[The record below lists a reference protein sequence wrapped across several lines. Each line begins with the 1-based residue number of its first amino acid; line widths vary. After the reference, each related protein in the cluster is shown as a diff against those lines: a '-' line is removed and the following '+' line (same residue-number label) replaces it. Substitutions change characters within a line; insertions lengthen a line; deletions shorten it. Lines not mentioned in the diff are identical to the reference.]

1 MAVPEPTEVGPWYL
15 RNINQALALDTVTGN
30 VYIRTNAEL
39 IGNVTVGN
47 VGIDAFGNVD
57 ISGNTLP
64 VTVEGGNITIDS
76 LPEVEIKNDVNNPIP
91 ISKDTNVN
99 SLTNPLYVEG
109 VNNASFFAPTQSDS
123 FGRLRVSNPLTLFD
137 TQNRYYDQGYY
148 ATSTTGTGALTYNAN
163 STTFSM
169 AVTGAGSV
177 IRETTKTFIYQP
189 GKSLLVLNSFCMAS
203 KIAGLTQRVGYFNT
217 NNGIFF
223 EIAGST
229 VNMVIR
235 SYSSGAV
242 VENRVAQADWNG
254 DTLLGTGGLSNLS
267 GIELNTAVDQIFWT
281 DIEWLGVGSVRVGFI
296 IDGQYIV
303 CHTFNHANIAGNTT
317 TYMGTAILPC
327 RYEITS
333 TGPTATLTQVCSTV
347 ISEGGYSPS
356 GVPAGIGHTL
366 ATPVRL
372 PNDASFKPVM
382 SIRLKST
389 NPDAVV
395 VPTDFTIVPVDQA
408 VIKYNVYRQA
418 VTTGG
423 TWTSAGANS
432 SVEYNLSPTAVSSGA
447 VTETG
452 FLISNNQSI
461 NAPQGADFS
470 FQDQLLRNPF
480 TPTMYEYVITAAT
493 TGTNIDVYCSVN
505 WQEVS

>member
-1 MAVPEPTEVGPWYL
+1 
-15 RNINQALALDTVTGN
+15 
-30 VYIRTNAEL
+30 
-39 IGNVTVGN
+39 
-47 VGIDAFGNVD
+47 
-57 ISGNTLP
+57 
-64 VTVEGGNITIDS
+64 
-76 LPEVEIKNDVNNPIP
+76 
-91 ISKDTNVN
+91 
-99 SLTNPLYVEG
+99 
-109 VNNASFFAPTQSDS
+109 
-123 FGRLRVSNPLTLFD
+123 
-137 TQNRYYDQGYY
+137 
-148 ATSTTGTGALTYNAN
+148 
-163 STTFSM
+163 
-169 AVTGAGSV
+169 
-177 IRETTKTFIYQP
+177 
-189 GKSLLVLNSFCMAS
+189 
-203 KIAGLTQRVGYFNT
+203 
-217 NNGIFF
+217 
-223 EIAGST
+223 
-229 VNMVIR
+229 
-235 SYSSGAV
+235 
-242 VENRVAQADWNG
+242 
-254 DTLLGTGGLSNLS
+254 
-267 GIELNTAVDQIFWT
+267 
-281 DIEWLGVGSVRVGFI
+281 
-296 IDGQYIV
+296 
-303 CHTFNHANIAGNTT
+303 
-317 TYMGTAILPC
+317 MGTAILPC

-333 TGPTATLTQVCSTV
+333 TGPTATLTQICSTV

-356 GVPAGIGHTL
+356 GLPAGIGHTL

-382 SIRLKST
+382 SIRLKSA

-432 SVEYNLSPTAVSSGA
+432 SVEYNLAPTSVSSGA

-480 TPTMYEYVITAAT
+480 TPTLYEYVITAAT